1 MNLEG
6 NNRQVEINSKLRTGI
21 WFLCLTAAD
30 PCLIIQTPLF
40 HSFTDSPH
48 GWQAGVSIWC
58 QLQIVQRWRAAGMQG
73 CAISSPHSS
82 QFTHQTLPSTLWS
95 LRKLRLLHKNPLT
108 GRYDGRERESKRA
121 DRAAARVMSKVW
133 MTANKRNSEHF
144 KLGSTFSVVPTIRG
158 ATLTIGISGQTQL
171 GWFDRDSNMK
181 LSR

>member
-1 MNLEG
+1 MYRGEKKI
-6 NNRQVEINSKLRTGI
+6 NRQVEINSKLRTGF

-108 GRYDGRERESKRA
+108 GRCDGRERESKRA

-144 KLGSTFSVVPTIRG
+144 KLGSTFFCCPHDQGCNAHNWNLWSNTIR
-158 ATLTIGISGQTQL
+158 LIWPWQ
-171 GWFDRDSNMK
+171 
-181 LSR
+181 